1 MSSNEISTL
10 AGPSRDEAPQMFN
23 RIARRYDFLNRFL
36 SGGQDILWRK
46 RVRRH
51 LPDRKGLKVMDM
63 ATGTADLL
71 LELIKDPRVDSV
83 LGIDP
88 SYEMLE
94 VGKVKLSTHA
104 KKDALALELGDAGNL
119 ASHHGADFDISTVA
133 FGIRN
138 FPNPQKGLEEMAA
151 CMKAG
156 GKVIVLEFSEPQ
168 GKLFGPVYRFYRGSI
183 LPFIGGVISGDKAAY
198 TYLDETISTFPCGED
213 FLKLMRR
220 AGLTNAKHDSFVL
233 GAVSIY
239 TAEKAS

>member
-1 MSSNEISTL
+1 MNKEISTL
-10 AGPSRDEAPQMFN
+10 AGPSRDQAPQMFN
-23 RIARRYDFLNRFL
+23 RIAGRYDFLNRFL

-51 LPDRKGLKVMDM
+51 LPDRKGLKVLDM

-88 SYEMLE
+88 SNEMLE
-94 VGKVKLSTHA
+94 VGKVKIASHK
-104 KKDALALELGDAGNL
+104 KKDVLALELGNAIDM
-119 ASHHGADFDISTVA
+119 SPYHGADFDISTVA

-138 FPNPQKGLEEMAA
+138 FPNPKKGLQEMAT
-151 CMKAG
+151 CMKPG
-156 GKVIVLEFSEPQ
+156 GKIIVLEFSEPE

-213 FLKLMRR
+213 FLELMRS
-220 AGLTNAKHDSFVL
+220 AGLEKAKHDSFVL

>member
-1 MSSNEISTL
+1 MSNEISTL

-23 RIARRYDFLNRFL
+23 RIAGRYDFLNRFL

-51 LPDRKGLKVMDM
+51 LPKRSGLKVMDM

-88 SYEMLE
+88 SSEMLE
-94 VGKVKLSTHA
+94 VGKTKVAAHR
-104 KKDALALELGDAGNL
+104 KKDVLSLELGDAGDL
-119 ASHHGADFDISTVA
+119 ANHHGDDFDISTVA

-138 FPNPQKGLEEMAA
+138 FPNPKKGLQEMAA
-151 CMKAG
+151 CMKPG
-156 GKVIVLEFSEPQ
+156 GKIIVLEFSEPQ

-183 LPFIGGVISGDKAAY
+183 LPLIGGVISGDKAAY

-213 FLKLMRR
+213 FLNLMRS
-220 AGLTNAKHDSFVL
+220 AGLENAKHDSFVL

-239 TAEKAS
+239 TAEKEG